1 MVNVP
6 LPSNV
11 TVSFGVLVGS
21 AGSTNLRLVTVAFV
35 DSAGIVKVG
44 VPSWV
49 SPWIFFV
56 VFPSGVTVNSVT
68 VGTYFFV
75 TIFPFSSSTWTF
87 TPSAVPW

>member
-1 MVNVP
+1 MNVP
-6 LPSNV
+6 FPATV
-11 TVSFGVLVGS
+11 TLSFSVWS
-21 AGSTNLRLVTVAFV
+21 AGSTNLRLVTITFV
-35 DSAGIVKVG
+35 DSAGIVNVG

-56 VFPSGVTVNSVT
+56 VLSPGVTVNSVT

-75 TIFPFSSSTWTF
+75 TTFPFSSSTWTF

>member
-35 DSAGIVKVG
+35 DSAGIVNVG
-44 VPSWV
+44 VPS
-49 SPWIFFV
+49 
-56 VFPSGVTVNSVT
+56 
-68 VGTYFFV
+68 
-75 TIFPFSSSTWTF
+75 
-87 TPSAVPW
+87 

>member
-6 LPSNV
+6 FPS
-11 TVSFGVLVGS
+11 TFTLSFSVWS
-21 AGSTNLRLVTVAFV
+21 TGSTNLRLVTVAFV
-35 DSAGIVKVG
+35 DSAGVVNVG

-56 VFPSGVTVNSVT
+56 VLPSGVTVNSVT

-75 TIFPFSSSTWTF
+75 TTFPFSSSTWTV